1 MFYLDQ
7 ELQLCLPQCGV
18 WTPLPQST
26 AVAVEV
32 ITLKL
37 IAAAVGSLAAV
48 AVLFLACC
56 NRKKL

>member
-32 ITLKL
+32 ITL
-37 IAAAVGSLAAV
+37 IAGAVGSLAAA